1 MELVDVLD
9 SKGNKTGRK
18 ATIDEVC
25 DHGYWHHSVH
35 GVIIAKDNKIVA
47 QKRSR
52 KMIMNPGLIEIS
64 AGGIV
69 NTGESPDEA
78 IVREIKEE
86 LGIDIDSSEVIYIN
100 TKTYNKH
107 YPELNK
113 TAKTFLHSYVIK
125 LRNPIGHTKLEASES
140 ESIYLLSLKKAKRL
154 VRYHRLLR
162 LGRVTPFYSYWRF
175 SIAQAEKFMHPRL
188 HFVCRGNTFR
198 SRLAEEYW
206 KSQINDTN
214 ITHVMSS
221 GIEADQRLNR
231 GISFLAKQLL
241 AKHHL
246 TNHKKSW
253 TQTTQSNIDNSTIV
267 IFMSK
272 TILADA
278 DKLFDL
284 SSAKYVAW
292 DIPDV
297 KKNSKDASTE
307 GAENIYQKIV
317 TSIEDFK
324 ESELYRNIVN

>member
-9 SKGNKTGRK
+9 SKGKKTGRK

-25 DHGYWHHSVH
+25 NHGYWHHSVH
-35 GVIIAKDNKIVA
+35 GVIITKDNKIVA

-52 KMIMNPGLIEIS
+52 KMIMNPSLIEIS

-69 NTGESPDEA
+69 NAGENPDKA
-78 IVREIKEE
+78 IIREIKEE
-86 LGIDIDSSEVIYIN
+86 LGIDVDSSEVIYIN

-107 YPELNK
+107 YEKLNK

-125 LRNPIGHTKLEASES
+125 LHKPLGRTKLEASES

-154 VRYHRLLR
+154 VYYHRLLR
-162 LGRVTPFYSYWRF
+162 LGRITPFYSYWRF
-175 SIAQAEKFMHPRL
+175 SIAQAEKFMYPKL

-206 KSQINDTN
+206 KSHNSTDN
-214 ITHVMSS
+214 ITSVMSS
-221 GIEADQRLNR
+221 GIEADQRLNG
-231 GISFLAKQLL
+231 GISYLAKQLL
-241 AKHHL
+241 AKHNL

-253 TQTTQSNIDNSTIV
+253 TQTTQRNIDSSTIV

-278 DKLFDL
+278 DKPFDL
-284 SSAKYVAW
+284 SSTKYLVW

-297 KKNSKDASTE
+297 KKNSKEAGTE
-307 GAENIYQKIV
+307 EAENIYQKIV
-317 TSIEDFK
+317 ASVEDFK
-324 ESELYRNIVN
+324 ESELYRDIVD